1 MAPRFLLVLLT
12 CFCFVGGCIEL
23 QAILAGVYPDTGD
36 GPPPANGDGGT
47 PSDGTSG
54 DRPVVTLTVSN
65 NNPVVNEE
73 VLLRCSLTTG
83 DPAGLRYAFE
93 PAGFLVGVNPVSG
106 TAAFIPSAPDA
117 GTEFR
122 FTCTATTDAGTSEPS
137 NTQVIIPLSAG

>member
-1 MAPRFLLVLLT
+1 MAPRLALTLLVGL
-12 CFCFVGGCIEL
+12 CFIGGCIEL
-23 QAILAGVYPDTGD
+23 HAILTGVYPDAGD

-47 PSDGTSG
+47 PSDGTSD

-73 VLLRCSLTTG
+73 VLLRCTLTTG
-83 DPAGLRYAFE
+83 SPAGLSYAFE
-93 PAGFLVGVNPVSG
+93 PAGVLVGVNPVSG

-137 NTQVIIPLSAG
+137 NTQVVIPLSAG